1 MMTMTNNGASLMR
14 RTGTFL
20 LSFAATIAPI
30 ISGAQAS
37 SFVMPGP
44 AAKATPSMIFVGS
57 PQPDAA
63 SRQTRATTAPDIS
76 VPPASAATAPD
87 IQTRSIVVMGA
98 PAVTDE
104 KVAAIPEKRSGPP
117 GAGPLVIRAGIVGG
131 ASSSNPAPAVSA
143 ASAAAPQEAQTPLP
157 PDGEQGPR
165 NLREAVEA
173 AR

>member
-1 MMTMTNNGASLMR
+1 MR

-37 SFVMPGP
+37 SFVTPGL
-44 AAKATPSMIFVGS
+44 AAKTTPSMIFVGS

-76 VPPASAATAPD
+76 VAPASAATAPD

-98 PAVTDE
+98 PAVTNE
-104 KVAAIPEKRSGPP
+104 KVAAIPEKRGGPP

-131 ASSSNPAPAVSA
+131 ASSSNPAPTASS
-143 ASAAAPQEAQTPLP
+143 ASAPTAEPQTAQAPLP
-157 PDGEQGPR
+157 SDGEPKT
-165 NLREAVEA
+165 LRDAVN